1 LLPPLL
7 DLLEDP
13 QAGMEVS
20 GEYIRPMSILTP
32 KEGWGPDDRA
42 AQDGRG
48 GAIRGCRD
56 RPMHPVAEKSSSRKL
71 NCRFGKFSET
81 ELPPMALPGNSVA

>member
-1 LLPPLL
+1 
-7 DLLEDP
+7 
-13 QAGMEVS
+13 MEVS

-56 RPMHPVAEKSSSRKL
+56 RPMHPVAEKGSSRKL
-71 NCRFGKFSET
+71 ST
-81 ELPPMALPGNSVA
+81 